1 MAILVT
7 GSSGH
12 LGEALMRTLRS
23 GGQMVRGIDI
33 KPSAFTDQIGSIAD
47 RSFVRETMA
56 GVHAV
61 LHTATLHKPHIA
73 THSNQNFLDTNL
85 TGTLNLLEE
94 AVSQGIE
101 RFVFTSTTSAFG
113 AALTPAAGE
122 PAAWITEG
130 VAPIS
135 RNIYGFSKVAAES
148 LCELFHHRHKLSVI
162 LLRTSRFFPETDDAV
177 RGKFTQDNVQANEL
191 LNRRVDIAD
200 VVSAHLLAAEKAKAI
215 GFGRFIISATTPFE
229 QADMAALRRDAAAV
243 VERLFPDCASLY
255 AERNW
260 RLFPELD
267 RVYVN
272 RLATSELGWR
282 PEYDFRHVLD
292 CLRTGRDFRSQLAV
306 DIGVRGYRD
315 EVFEEGTY
323 PKA

>member
-1 MAILVT
+1 
-7 GSSGH
+7 
-12 LGEALMRTLRS
+12 
-23 GGQMVRGIDI
+23 MVRGIDI

-47 RSFVRETMA
+47 RGFVRETMA

-73 THSNQNFLDTNL
+73 THSNQDFLDTNL

-130 VAPIS
+130 VAPIP
-135 RNIYGFSKVAAES
+135 RNIYGVTKVAAES
-148 LCELFHHRHKLSVI
+148 LCELFHRRHKLSVI
-162 LLRTSRFFPETDDAV
+162 LLRTSRFFPETDDDI

-229 QADMAALRRDAAAV
+229 QADLAALRLDAAAV

-272 RLATSELGWR
+272 RLATSELGWQ

-292 CLRTGRDFRSQLAV
+292 CLRTDRDFRSQLAV

-323 PKA
+323 PRA

>member
-1 MAILVT
+1 M
-7 GSSGH
+7 
-12 LGEALMRTLRS
+12 
-23 GGQMVRGIDI
+23 D
-33 KPSAFTDQIGSIAD
+33 
-47 RSFVRETMA
+47 
-56 GVHAV
+56 
-61 LHTATLHKPHIA
+61 
-73 THSNQNFLDTNL
+73 
-85 TGTLNLLEE
+85 
-94 AVSQGIE
+94 
-101 RFVFTSTTSAFG
+101 
-113 AALTPAAGE
+113 
-122 PAAWITEG
+122 
-130 VAPIS
+130 
-135 RNIYGFSKVAAES
+135 
-148 LCELFHHRHKLSVI
+148 HHRRHKLSVI
-162 LLRTSRFFPETDDAV
+162 LLRTSRFFPETDDDI

-215 GFGRFIISATTPFE
+215 GFRRFIISATTPFE
-229 QADMAALRRDAAAV
+229 QADLAALRLDAAAV

-282 PEYDFRHVLD
+282 PEYDFCHVLD
-292 CLRTGRDFRSQLAV
+292 CLRTDRDFRSQLAV

-315 EVFEEGTY
+315 EVLEEGTY